1 MNKQEFIAEL
11 SRLLKVKPEDRQSI
25 IEEYENYF
33 QESLAAGELEADII
47 ASLETPAQI
56 AQNAN
61 AELGE
66 DPKVRYQENE
76 KQETI
81 KEKYDEWIDSEFF
94 DNLEKD
100 IEKAVNA
107 SEKAVK
113 TAAKAIDKTVRRI
126 DFKSILDN
134 VMDTVDNV
142 VEKASSFDF
151 KWRVDEAA
159 MRFDQSKVETY
170 QVSDEHLQITLNDP
184 NSESIVVE
192 LVPGQQALMVKYLP
206 TNLKCVLNLNNDAFH
221 VSIEPTSIKFS
232 ERKRMRIYIPESIKT
247 LSIEGNCPV
256 TLNDVDVAS
265 TISITDSPVVVKK
278 MMAEHVTLNTTNN
291 PVVIKHSQIDHIKVT
306 ALNGPITLKDIN
318 SNKLQLHHQSGPLT
332 LKDLRVESL
341 WVNGHN
347 GPKSLKDVVADEIT
361 LQVTGGPLSI
371 SDCKAKR
378 ISGDVSGTLFH
389 QSNCSFEDNQLVKS

>member
-11 SRLLKVKPEDRQSI
+11 SRLLKVKPEDKQSI

-33 QESLAAGELEADII
+33 QESLAAGELETDII

-66 DPKVRYQENE
+66 DPKVRYQENDE
-76 KQETI
+76 KETI
-81 KEKYDEWIDSEFF
+81 KEKYDDWLDSEFF

-100 IEKAVNA
+100 IERAVSA

-113 TAAKAIDKTVRRI
+113 KAAKAIDKTVRGI

-134 VMDTVDNV
+134 VMDTVDKV
-142 VEKASSFDF
+142 VDKAASYDF
-151 KWRVDEAA
+151 KGRVDEAA

-170 QVSDEHLQITLNDP
+170 QVSDNHLHISLEDP
-184 NSESIVVE
+184 NSEPLVVE

-206 TNLKCVLNLNNDAFH
+206 TNLKCDVNLDQDMFR
-221 VSIEPTSIKFS
+221 VSVEPTSIKFS
-232 ERKRMRIYIPESIKT
+232 DRKRMRIYIPESIKT
-247 LSIEGNCPV
+247 LTVEGNCPI

-265 TISITDSPVVVKK
+265 TINVSNVPVVIKK
-278 MMAEHVTLNTTNN
+278 MMAEHVTLTASNN

-306 ALNGPITLKDIN
+306 AGSGPITLKDIK
-318 SNKLQLHHQSGPLT
+318 SNKLQLHHKNGPLS

-341 WVNGHN
+341 WVNGEN
-347 GPKSLKDVVADEIT
+347 GPKSLKDIVADEIT
-361 LQVTGGPLSI
+361 LQVSGGPLSL

-378 ISGDVSGTLFH
+378 IVGDITGTLFH
-389 QSNCSFEDNQLVKS
+389 QSECSFEDNQLVKS

>member
-11 SRLLKVKPEDRQSI
+11 SRLLKVKPEDKQSI

-33 QESLAAGELEADII
+33 QESLAAGELETDII

-66 DPKVRYQENE
+66 DPKVRYQENDE
-76 KQETI
+76 KETI
-81 KEKYDEWIDSEFF
+81 KEKYDDWMDSEFL

-100 IEKAVNA
+100 IERAVSA

-113 TAAKAIDKTVRRI
+113 KAAKAIDKTVRGI

-134 VMDTVDNV
+134 VMDTVDKV
-142 VEKASSFDF
+142 VDKAASYDF
-151 KWRVDEAA
+151 KGRVDEAA

-170 QVSDEHLQITLNDP
+170 QVSDNHLHITLEDP
-184 NSESIVVE
+184 NSEPLVVE

-206 TNLKCVLNLNNDAFH
+206 TNLKCEVNLNQDMFH
-221 VSIEPTSIKFS
+221 VSVEPTSIKFS
-232 ERKRMRIYIPESIKT
+232 DRKRMRIYIPESIKT
-247 LSIEGNCPV
+247 MTVEGNCPI

-265 TISITDSPVVVKK
+265 TINVASAPVVIKK
-278 MMAEHVTLNTTNN
+278 MMAEHVTLSATNN

-306 ALNGPITLKDIN
+306 AGNGPITLKDIK
-318 SNKLQLHHQSGPLT
+318 SNKLQLHHKNGPLS

-341 WVNGHN
+341 WVNGEN
-347 GPKSLKDVVADEIT
+347 GPKSFKDIVADEIT
-361 LQVTGGPLSI
+361 LQVSGGPLSL

-378 ISGDVSGTLFH
+378 IVGDITGTLFH
-389 QSNCSFEDNQLVKS
+389 QSECSFEDNQLVKS